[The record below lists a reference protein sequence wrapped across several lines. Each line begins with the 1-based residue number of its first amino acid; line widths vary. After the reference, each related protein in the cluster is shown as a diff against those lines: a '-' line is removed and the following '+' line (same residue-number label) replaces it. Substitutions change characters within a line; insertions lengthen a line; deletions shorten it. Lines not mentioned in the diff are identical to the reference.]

1 MSAFQPLIRRGS
13 AKVIKDDAVSN
24 HVVAEAT
31 KIAATY
37 QSHNIDKVVSPR
49 QVPVTAT
56 TGTESKLSSLSSDDT
71 KGSGKLL
78 ECCLRDILKVI
89 KPLGGDLT
97 ARYTIIN
104 DLRTVVGSIDGLKG
118 ATVEPFGSFVSNL
131 YTRWGDLDIS
141 IEVPCDSLVSSTDKT
156 NKQNF
161 LREIRQVLRRRGLV
175 RDLRLLL
182 HARVPVLIFESNLH
196 NISCDIS
203 ISNLLCQMKS
213 KLFFWITGIDER
225 FRDMVLLIKE
235 WAKSQQI
242 NDPKNGT
249 LNSHSLCLLVIF
261 HFQVIFFFNSC
272 LISIFKLYD
281 RRSNLVSDLDLKKYF
296 HVFIS
301 LFRWYSCKCF
311 YFFQTCEPP
320 ILPPLREIYEGNI
333 ADNLTGERVI
343 AERTIQD
350 TCSANIEK
358 FKTNNFRNVNRSSLS
373 ELVISFFRKYS
384 NLNMLASEYA
394 ICTYTGRWEHR
405 NNSTKWANDYPLFIE
420 DPFEHAD
427 NTARTVSMSELGRIC
442 EVFDDAYQG
451 LVSSNHDRNSLI
463 CSLVRHPISTKVIS
477 PHSNPGLFSGTST
490 RYCPGLFRGGGTR
503 YRPLSDA
510 PPSPRNQFKN
520 METESDEATIIAIR
534 RELAQLMLKANTRN
548 KPKSV
553 R

>member
-1 MSAFQPLIRRGS
+1 MLYNMSALQPLIRRGG
-13 AKVIKDDAVSN
+13 AKIIKDDAVSN

-71 KGSGKLL
+71 KGSRKLL

-261 HFQVIFFFNSC
+261 HFQ
-272 LISIFKLYD
+272 
-281 RRSNLVSDLDLKKYF
+281 
-296 HVFIS
+296 
-301 LFRWYSCKCF
+301 
-311 YFFQTCEPP
+311 TCEPP

-373 ELVISFFRKYS
+373 ELVVSFFQKYS

-405 NNSTKWANDYPLFIE
+405 STSTKWIE

-477 PHSNPGLFSGTST
+477 PHSNPGLFSGKAATKY
-490 RYCPGLFRGGGTR
+490 RPGLFRGGATR
-503 YRPLSDA
+503 HRPLSD
-510 PPSPRNQFKN
+510 QFN
-520 METESDEATIIAIR
+520 NTQTESDEATIIAIR

>member
-1 MSAFQPLIRRGS
+1 MSALQPLIRRGS
-13 AKVIKDDAVSN
+13 AKIIKDDAVSN

-37 QSHNIDKVVSPR
+37 QSHNIDKVVAPD

-56 TGTESKLSSLSSDDT
+56 TGTESKLSSLSSYDT

-161 LREIRQVLRRRGLV
+161 LREIRNVLRRRGLV

-182 HARVPVLIFESNLH
+182 HARVPVLIFESNLR

-235 WAKSQQI
+235 WAKSQRI

-261 HFQVIFFFNSC
+261 H
-272 LISIFKLYD
+272 
-281 RRSNLVSDLDLKKYF
+281 
-296 HVFIS
+296 
-301 LFRWYSCKCF
+301 
-311 YFFQTCEPP
+311 FQTCEPP

-333 ADNLTGERVI
+333 ADNLTGARVI
-343 AERTIQD
+343 AERAIQD
-350 TCSANIEK
+350 TCSANIER
-358 FKTNNFRNVNRSSLS
+358 FKANSFRNVNRSSLS
-373 ELVISFFRKYS
+373 ELVVSFFRKYS

-405 NNSTKWANDYPLFIE
+405 SNSTKWTNDYPLFIE

-427 NTARTVSMSELGRIC
+427 NTARTVSMSELSRIC
-442 EVFDDAYQG
+442 EVFDESYQG
-451 LVSSNHDRNSLI
+451 LVSSNHDRTSLI
-463 CSLVRHPISTKVIS
+463 CSLVRHPISTKIIS
-477 PHSNPGLFSGTST
+477 PHSNPGLFSGGAS
-490 RYCPGLFRGGGTR
+490 TR
-503 YRPLSDA
+503 YRPGQFSGGA
-510 PPSPRNQFKN
+510 TRCRPPSVQFNN
-520 METESDEATIIAIR
+520 METESAEATIIAIR
-534 RELAQLMLKANTRN
+534 RELAQLMLKANPRN
-548 KPKSV
+548 KPRSV

>member
-1 MSAFQPLIRRGS
+1 MSALQPLVRRGS
-13 AKVIKDDAVSN
+13 AKIIKDDTVCN

-31 KIAATY
+31 KVAATY
-37 QSHNIDKVVSPR
+37 QSHNIDNKLVVALG

-56 TGTESKLSSLSSDDT
+56 TCTESKLSSLSSCDT

-89 KPLGGDLT
+89 QPLGGDFT

-104 DLRTVVGSIDGLKG
+104 DLRTVVGSIDSLKG

-131 YTRWGDLDIS
+131 YTKWGDLDIS

-161 LREIRQVLRRRGLV
+161 LREIRNVLRRRDLAFISTLLHVGRSIYHDAPFHLVSGLV
-175 RDLRLLL
+175 HDLRLLL

-213 KLFFWITGIDER
+213 RFFFWITEIDER

-261 HFQVIFFFNSC
+261 HFQ
-272 LISIFKLYD
+272 
-281 RRSNLVSDLDLKKYF
+281 
-296 HVFIS
+296 
-301 LFRWYSCKCF
+301 
-311 YFFQTCEPP
+311 TCEPP
-320 ILPPLREIYEGNI
+320 ILPPLREIYEGNV
-333 ADNLTGERVI
+333 ADNLTGTRAI
-343 AERTIQD
+343 AERAIQD
-350 TCSANIEK
+350 TCTANIQR
-358 FKTNNFRNVNRSSLS
+358 FKTNSFRNVNRSSLS
-373 ELVISFFRKYS
+373 ELVVSFFRKYS

-394 ICTYTGRWEHR
+394 ICTYTGQWEHR
-405 NNSTKWANDYPLFIE
+405 SNSTKWTNDYPLFIE

-427 NTARTVSMSELGRIC
+427 NTARTVSMSELSRIC
-442 EVFDDAYQG
+442 EVFDEAYQG
-451 LVSSNHDRNSLI
+451 LVSSNHDRTSLI

-477 PHSNPGLFSGTST
+477 PHSNPGLLSGAST
-490 RYCPGLFRGGGTR
+490 RHPPLSGLFRGGTAR

-510 PPSPRNQFKN
+510 PPPFRNQFN
-520 METESDEATIIAIR
+520 HMQTESDEATIIAIR

-548 KPKSV
+548 KPRSV

>member
-1 MSAFQPLIRRGS
+1 MRYNMSAFQPLIRRGS
-13 AKVIKDDAVSN
+13 AKIIKDDAVSN

-37 QSHNIDKVVSPR
+37 QSHNIDKVVAPE
-49 QVPVTAT
+49 PVTAT
-56 TGTESKLSSLSSDDT
+56 TGAESKLSSLSSCDT
-71 KGSGKLL
+71 KGCGKLL
-78 ECCLRDILKVI
+78 ECCVRDILKVI

-161 LREIRQVLRRRGLV
+161 LREIRKVLGRRGLV

-261 HFQVIFFFNSC
+261 HFQ
-272 LISIFKLYD
+272 
-281 RRSNLVSDLDLKKYF
+281 
-296 HVFIS
+296 
-301 LFRWYSCKCF
+301 
-311 YFFQTCEPP
+311 TCEPP

-333 ADNLTGERVI
+333 ADNLTGARVI
-343 AERTIQD
+343 AESAIQD
-350 TCSANIEK
+350 TCSANIER
-358 FKTNNFRNVNRSSLS
+358 FKTNSFRDVNKSSLS
-373 ELVISFFRKYS
+373 ELVVSFFRKYS

-405 NNSTKWANDYPLFIE
+405 SNSTKWTNDYPLFIE

-427 NTARTVSMSELGRIC
+427 NTARTVSMSELSRIC
-442 EVFDDAYQG
+442 EVFDESYQG
-451 LVSSNHDRNSLI
+451 LVSSNHDRTSLI

-477 PHSNPGLFSGTST
+477 PHSNPGLFSGAST
-490 RYCPGLFRGGGTR
+490 RYRPGLFRGEGTKHR
-503 YRPLSDA
+503 PVSGLFRGDGTKYRPLSDA
-510 PPSPRNQFKN
+510 PPSPQNQFNN
-520 METESDEATIIAIR
+520 METESDEATIVAIR

-548 KPKSV
+548 RPKSV

>member
-1 MSAFQPLIRRGS
+1 MRVNMSALQPLVRRGS
-13 AKVIKDDAVSN
+13 AKIIKDDTVCN

-31 KIAATY
+31 KIAAAY
-37 QSHNIDKVVSPR
+37 QSHNIDNKVVVAPG

-56 TGTESKLSSLSSDDT
+56 RGAELKLSPLSSYDT
-71 KGSGKLL
+71 MGSGTLL
-78 ECCLRDILKVI
+78 ERCLRDILKVI

-97 ARYTIIN
+97 ARYTTIS
-104 DLRTVVGSIDGLKG
+104 DLRTVVGSIDSLKG

-131 YTRWGDLDIS
+131 YTKWGDLDIS

-161 LREIRQVLRRRGLV
+161 LREIRKVLRRRGLV
-175 RDLRLLL
+175 RDLRLFL
-182 HARVPVLIFESNLH
+182 HARVPILIFESNIH

-203 ISNLLCQMKS
+203 ISNLLCQIKS
-213 KLFFWITGIDER
+213 RLFFWITGIDER

-261 HFQVIFFFNSC
+261 HFQ
-272 LISIFKLYD
+272 
-281 RRSNLVSDLDLKKYF
+281 
-296 HVFIS
+296 
-301 LFRWYSCKCF
+301 
-311 YFFQTCEPP
+311 TCEPP

-333 ADNLTGERVI
+333 ADNLTGARVI
-343 AERTIQD
+343 AERAIQD
-350 TCSANIEK
+350 TCSANIER
-358 FKTNNFRNVNRSSLS
+358 FKTNSFRNVNRSSLS
-373 ELVISFFRKYS
+373 ELVVSFFRKYS

-394 ICTYTGRWEHR
+394 ICTYTGQWEHR
-405 NNSTKWANDYPLFIE
+405 STSTKWTNDYPLFIE

-442 EVFDDAYQG
+442 EVFNEAYQG
-451 LVSSNHDRNSLI
+451 LVSSDHDRTSLI
-463 CSLVRHPISTKVIS
+463 CSLVRHPISTKIIS
-477 PHSNPGLFSGTST
+477 PHSNPGLFSGAST
-490 RYCPGLFRGGGTR
+490 RYCPGQFRGGAAR

-510 PPSPRNQFKN
+510 LPPSQNQFNN
-520 METESDEATIIAIR
+520 MQTESDEATIIAIR

-548 KPKSV
+548 KPRSV

>member
-1 MSAFQPLIRRGS
+1 MLYNMSAFQPLIRRGS
-13 AKVIKDDAVSN
+13 AKIIKDDAVSN

-31 KIAATY
+31 KIATTY
-37 QSHNIDKVVSPR
+37 QSHNVDKVVAPEK
-49 QVPVTAT
+49 VPVTAT
-56 TGTESKLSSLSSDDT
+56 TGTESKLSSLSSYDNT
-71 KGSGKLL
+71 KGGGKLL

-261 HFQVIFFFNSC
+261 HFQ
-272 LISIFKLYD
+272 
-281 RRSNLVSDLDLKKYF
+281 
-296 HVFIS
+296 
-301 LFRWYSCKCF
+301 
-311 YFFQTCEPP
+311 TCEPP

-333 ADNLTGERVI
+333 ADNLTGARVI
-343 AERTIQD
+343 AERAIQD
-350 TCSANIEK
+350 TCSANIER
-358 FKTNNFRNVNRSSLS
+358 FKTNSLRNVNRSSLS
-373 ELVISFFRKYS
+373 ELVVSFFRKYS

-477 PHSNPGLFSGTST
+477 PHSNPGLFSGAST
-490 RYCPGLFRGGGTR
+490 RYRPGLFRGGGTR

-510 PPSPRNQFKN
+510 PPSPQNQFKN
-520 METESDEATIIAIR
+520 TQTESDEATIIAIR